1 MIATPSAGHAWLG
14 SRFTLHDLA
23 HTSIDLHRLRESEE
37 RFRSA
42 FENAAIGM
50 ALVSTTGQWLR
61 VNQALCRIVGYS
73 TTELLSTDFQSLTH
87 PDDLR
92 ADLKSFREM
101 LAGTREYYEMEKRY
115 FHKTGRIIWVLL
127 SVSLVREEDGE
138 PLYFI
143 SQLQDITE
151 RKRLEQALR
160 ELTSGEQQRL
170 GRELHDG
177 LGQELTGLSL
187 LARAFATKAER
198 AGSHL
203 ADDAIALSELA
214 TNAVATC
221 RDIVRGVSP
230 LTESQGGL
238 VRGVRQLAERVATI
252 SGRNVRFTVIE
263 EAPVTLPWYSRTQL
277 YRIGQEALNN
287 AIAHSRGE
295 RIDVR
300 LVIDARAVRVEVLDD
315 GIGFIPSEYED
326 RGLGLDA
333 MRYRAATLN
342 ARLIIGPREE
352 GGSQVICDCPQ

>member
-1 MIATPSAGHAWLG
+1 MAQTAM
-14 SRFTLHDLA
+14 
-23 HTSIDLHRLRESEE
+23 DLHRLRESEE

-50 ALVSTTGQWLR
+50 ALVSPSGQWLR

-73 TTELLSTDFQSLTH
+73 AAELLCTDFQTLTH

-92 ADLKSFREM
+92 ADLASVQEM

-115 FHKTGRIIWVLL
+115 FHKSGRVIWVLL
-127 SVSLVREEDGE
+127 SVSLVREEDGA

-160 ELTSGEQQRL
+160 ELTSSEQQRL

-198 AGSHL
+198 ADSQL
-203 ADDAIALSELA
+203 ADDAVALSELA
-214 TNAVATC
+214 NNAVATC

-238 VRGVRQLAERVATI
+238 VRGVRQMAERVASI
-252 SGRNVRFTVIE
+252 SGRSVRFTVIE
-263 EAPVTLPWYSRTQL
+263 EAPVTLPWYARTQL
-277 YRIGQEALNN
+277 YRIAQEALTN

-295 RIDVR
+295 SIEVR

-315 GIGFIPSEYED
+315 GVGFAPSEYGE

-342 ARLIIGPREE
+342 ARLSIGARAG